1 MVTYRRPTGRV
12 LIVGASAAGT
22 SVAVQLR
29 RGGYEDEIILAGD
42 ELIAPYDRPPLS
54 KQMLLENWTVDQLA
68 LHGAGTLEELGID
81 LRLGWRATSLDRTAS
96 FVSFA
101 NGESL
106 SYDTLVVTTGVDA
119 VRLPGADGLD
129 GVHYLRTV
137 EDSIALRSRLQTP
150 GKLVV
155 VGAGFI
161 GLEAA
166 AASRKAGWSVHVVEA
181 APTPLALKVG
191 ERVGRFVQELHESHG
206 VVFHTSHVVARFCH
220 EDGQLAGVRLDDG
233 TFLPADV
240 ALIGVGTR
248 PNTGWLESSG
258 LQLDGGVMTDEFLR
272 ADANIFAAGD
282 VACVPQPRTGVHARV
297 EHRTAAADHA
307 LVVTQNIL
315 GEEAPHTAHPFFWSD
330 QYDLR
335 LQMLG
340 TYNAGS
346 DVDEVLADDGRLVVV
361 FHSNGHI
368 DAVFGCNAAKQ
379 LVPLRRSLI
388 KGEPY
393 QPVPTTPQGV

>member
-1 MVTYRRPTGRV
+1 VVTDRASRGRV
-12 LIVGASAAGT
+12 LIVGASAAGS

-42 ELIAPYDRPPLS
+42 ELLAPYDRPPLS
-54 KQMLLENWTVDQLA
+54 KQMLLENWTVEQLV
-68 LHGAGTLEELGID
+68 LHGAGTLDELGID
-81 LRLGWRATSLDRTAS
+81 LRLGWRAVSLDRSAS
-96 FVSFA
+96 LVSFT

-106 SYDTLVVTTGVDA
+106 SFDTLVIATGVHA
-119 VRLPGADGLD
+119 IRLPIADGIE

-137 EDSIALRSRLQTP
+137 EDSIALRTRLQSP
-150 GKLVV
+150 GDLVI

-166 AASRKAGWSVHVVEA
+166 AAARKAGWSVHVVEA
-181 APTPLALKVG
+181 ASTPLALKVG
-191 ERVGRFVQELHESHG
+191 ERVGRFVQQLHESHG
-206 VVFHTSHVVARFCH
+206 LVFHTSHVAAEFPH
-220 EDGQLAGVRLDDG
+220 EDGRLTGVRLDDG
-233 TFLPADV
+233 TYLPADV

-258 LQLDGGVMTDEFLR
+258 LQLDGGVLTDEYLR
-272 ADANIFAAGD
+272 AGTNIYAAGD
-282 VACVPQPRTGVHARV
+282 VACVPQPGTGLHARV

-340 TYNAGS
+340 TYNADS
-346 DVDEVLADDGRLVVV
+346 DVDEVLVEDGRLVVA
-361 FHSNGHI
+361 FHSDGHL
-368 DAVFGCNAAKQ
+368 DGVFGCNAAKQ
-379 LVPLRRSLI
+379 LVPLRRALI

-393 QPVPTTPQGV
+393 QPASTISQGV

>member
-1 MVTYRRPTGRV
+1 VTDNGSTGRV
-12 LIVGASAAGT
+12 LIVGASAAGS

-54 KQMLLENWTVDQLA
+54 KQMLMENWTVEQLA
-68 LHGAGTLEELGID
+68 LHGAGTLDELDID
-81 LRLGWRATSLDRTAS
+81 LRLGWRASSLDRTAS
-96 FVSFA
+96 SVSFT

-106 SYDTLVVTTGVDA
+106 SFDTLVIATGVHA
-119 VRLPGADGLD
+119 VRLPAAEGID

-137 EDSIALRSRLQTP
+137 EDAIALRTRMEVP
-150 GKLVV
+150 GNLVI

-166 AASRKAGWSVHVVEA
+166 AAFRKAGSAVHVVEA
-181 APTPLALKVG
+181 AATPLALKVG
-191 ERVGRFVQELHESHG
+191 ERVGRFVQELHESRG
-206 VVFHTSHVVARFCH
+206 VVFHTSRLAAQFADEEGR
-220 EDGQLAGVRLDDG
+220 LAGVRLDDG
-233 TFLPADV
+233 TYLPADV
-240 ALIGVGTR
+240 AVVGIGTR
-248 PNTGWLESSG
+248 PNTEWLESSG
-258 LQLDGGVMTDEFLR
+258 LQLDGGVLTDEFLR
-272 ADANIFAAGD
+272 AARNIYAAGD
-282 VACVPQPRTGVHARV
+282 VACVPQPRSGAHARV

-315 GEEAPHTAHPFFWSD
+315 GEDAPHTAYPFFWSD

-340 TYNAGS
+340 TYNPNS
-346 DVDEVLADDGRLVVV
+346 DVDEVLVDDYRLVVV
-361 FHSNGHI
+361 FHSDGHI
-368 DAVFGCNAAKQ
+368 DGVFGCNAAKQ

-393 QPVPTTPQGV
+393 EPVSTTPQGV